1 MIGLAL
7 GGGGA
12 RGYAHIGI
20 LKVFEKEN
28 IPIGC
33 LAGTSFGGII
43 AACYAL
49 GYTSQEL
56 ENVALKLS
64 DLRELIKLLDPS
76 PLRRGFLEGERVHKY
91 LRSLIGENTTFA
103 DLKIPLR
110 VNAVNILNGQ
120 EVVLSS
126 GNVVDAVM
134 ATCSFPGL
142 FPPAKV
148 NDMLLVDGGVLNN
161 VPVSLLYEM
170 GAQIKIGID
179 VQVDP
184 IVDDTWIDVSNKP
197 QWPLSF
203 PEYLID
209 FYRTELIMV
218 AHLTRENYQ
227 KFPADILL
235 RPNLPPEVS
244 MFLGFPK
251 AVEGIRAGEIE
262 AKQYL
267 SSIYTM
273 LNLPKT

>member
-1 MIGLAL
+1 MLGLAL

-12 RGYAHIGI
+12 RGYAHIGV

-28 IPIGC
+28 IPIDC
-33 LAGTSFGGII
+33 ISGTSFGGII

-49 GYTSQEL
+49 GLSSHDL
-56 ENVALKLS
+56 ENIALKLS

-91 LRSLIGENTTFA
+91 LRSLIGTSTTFS
-103 DLKIPLR
+103 DLKIPLQ
-110 VNAVNILNGQ
+110 VNAVNILDGQ
-120 EVVLSS
+120 EVTISS

-142 FPPAKV
+142 FPPAKID
-148 NDMLLVDGGVLNN
+148 DMLLVDGGVLNN
-161 VPVSLLYEM
+161 VPISQLYAM
-170 GAQIKIGID
+170 HADIKIGVD

-184 IVDDTWIDVSNKP
+184 MVDETWIDVSNKL

-218 AHLTRENYQ
+218 AHVTRANFQ
-227 KFPADILL
+227 KFPADILI
-235 RPNLPPEVS
+235 RPNLPQEVS

-251 AVEGIRAGEIE
+251 AAEGIQAGEIE
-262 AKQYL
+262 AKKYL
-267 SSIYTM
+267 SSIFTL
-273 LNLPKT
+273 LNLPNS